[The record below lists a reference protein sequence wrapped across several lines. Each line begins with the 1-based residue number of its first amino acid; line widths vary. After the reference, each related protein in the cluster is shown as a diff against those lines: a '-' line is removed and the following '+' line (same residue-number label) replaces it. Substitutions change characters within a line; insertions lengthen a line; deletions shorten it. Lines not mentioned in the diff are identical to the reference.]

1 MNRHPDPQGDTRDP
15 PAVPAIRDW
24 PASERPRERMIS
36 RGSGALS
43 DAELL
48 ALVLRSGTGKRNAVE
63 IARAMLSDGGSLR
76 RLASSS
82 IGELL
87 RVEGIGVAKAAGVVA
102 AFELGRRA
110 QAEPPRRLLTVRGP
124 EDVAAMMIPRLS
136 GLRVEV
142 FVVLLLDTRNGVTGE
157 AELFRGTLNA
167 SLVHPR
173 EVFKAAIDAMA
184 AGVIAVH
191 NHPSGDPEPSA
202 DDLEITRQLSATGSV
217 VGIPLRDHLIVA
229 GDRWTSLAARGQIM
243 AR

>member
-1 MNRHPDPQGDTRDP
+1 
-15 PAVPAIRDW
+15 
-24 PASERPRERMIS
+24 MIS

-63 IARAMLSDGGSLR
+63 IARAMLSEGGSLR

-110 QAEPPRRLLTVRGP
+110 QAEPPRRVLTVRGP

-229 GDRWTSLAARGQIM
+229 GDRWTSLAARGLIM